1 MVAMILAPPT
11 FRFPFTSHCA
21 LHALQR
27 RTVRPRIH
35 PMSRKPKKGYFV
47 RGQFVA
53 EGSELDLELK
63 RELKGTDEASRT
75 DLKRES
81 DELQKLGTELL
92 GLRAGL
98 FDALPLD
105 EKLVDAVAEA
115 KRITNFEGKRRQ
127 MQFIGKLMR
136 KLEPEVLEAV
146 KLALTE
152 QNSVPAAETA
162 ALHEAERWRDRL
174 IADDDALGGWIETHP
189 ATDSQQLRA
198 LVRQAR
204 KDMKSGPA
212 GEAPR
217 QGKAYR
223 EIFQLV
229 RAQLAVHGGADH
241 AAEAAAQDR
250 EDDA

>member
-1 MVAMILAPPT
+1 
-11 FRFPFTSHCA
+11 
-21 LHALQR
+21 
-27 RTVRPRIH
+27 
-35 PMSRKPKKGYFV
+35 MSRKPKKGYFV

-75 DLKRES
+75 ELKRES

-98 FDALPLD
+98 FDALALD

-136 KLEPEVLEAV
+136 KLEPEALEAV
-146 KLALTE
+146 KQALAE
-152 QNSVPAAETA
+152 QGSVPAAETA

-204 KDMKSGPA
+204 KDLKAGLP

-229 RAQLAVHGGADH
+229 RAQLAVHGGDDH
-241 AAEAAAQDR
+241 ASAAAEQDR

>member
-1 MVAMILAPPT
+1 
-11 FRFPFTSHCA
+11 
-21 LHALQR
+21 
-27 RTVRPRIH
+27 
-35 PMSRKPKKGYFV
+35 MSRKPKKGYFV

-81 DELQKLGTELL
+81 DELQKLGEELL
-92 GLRAGL
+92 GLRAAL
-98 FDALPLD
+98 FDALPLG

-136 KLEPEVLEAV
+136 KLDEPTLAAV
-146 KLALTE
+146 KLALAE

-189 ATDSQQLRA
+189 ATDAQQLRA

-204 KDMKSGPA
+204 KDMKAGPA

-223 EIFQLV
+223 EVVQLV

-241 AAEAAAQDR
+241 AAAAAAQDR
-250 EDDA
+250 EEDA

>member
-1 MVAMILAPPT
+1 
-11 FRFPFTSHCA
+11 
-21 LHALQR
+21 
-27 RTVRPRIH
+27 
-35 PMSRKPKKGYFV
+35 MSRKPKKGYFV

-81 DELQKLGTELL
+81 DELQKLGEELL
-92 GLRAGL
+92 GLRAAL
-98 FDALPLD
+98 FDALPLG

-136 KLEPEVLEAV
+136 KLDEPTLEAV
-146 KLALTE
+146 KQALAE
-152 QNSVPAAETA
+152 QNTVPAAEAA

-204 KDMKSGPA
+204 KDLKTGPA

-229 RAQLAVHGGADH
+229 RAQLAVHGGIDH
-241 AAEAAAQDR
+241 AASAAAQDR